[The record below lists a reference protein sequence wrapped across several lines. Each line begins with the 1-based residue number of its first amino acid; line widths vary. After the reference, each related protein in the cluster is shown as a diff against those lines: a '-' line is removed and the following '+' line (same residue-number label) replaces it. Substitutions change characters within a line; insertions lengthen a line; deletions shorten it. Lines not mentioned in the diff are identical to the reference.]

1 MGNFNP
7 GGGMMGSGQNSM
19 EHDPYNKK
27 RNNFHETLDVREDE
41 VASNNP
47 DNLSQGGT
55 RYVIGLK
62 PGQGLKFY
70 GQTSQ

>member
-1 MGNFNP
+1 
-7 GGGMMGSGQNSM
+7 M
-19 EHDPYNKK
+19 EHDPYSK
-27 RNNFHETLDVREDE
+27 RKNNFHETLDVKEDDI
-41 VASNNP
+41 ASNNP

-70 GQTSQ
+70 G